1 MADSNADFWT
11 HPIETGE
18 VPENGSNFDAIVVG
32 GGPGGSSAAG
42 YLAMEGKKVLLIE
55 KDVWPRDKICGDAV
69 GGKSLSHVK
78 ALGVKQTL
86 ESTPHFRVTG
96 IKFSSPNGK
105 EVRVALPEEDVQ
117 KLEAG
122 YSLPR
127 QQFDYLLFKN
137 TQELVRKAG
146 GAVIQGAEVRDV
158 ILEDKL
164 AKGVEVRIGGRKG
177 EMVSFFSDE
186 IIGAAGYRCPVAK
199 TLVETIHDEKMLDR
213 RHYCGGY
220 REYWENVKGCEG
232 NVGDIEIHFVDTVV
246 PGYFW
251 LFPVSKNIT
260 NVGIGM
266 VMSLMDKQG
275 KKLKALQK
283 DVIQNHPNFAHRF
296 ENAKFV
302 EGSGKGWQLPF
313 GSPRKKADMQ
323 PRRMAGNNIRLV
335 GDAASLVDPFSGEGI
350 GNALLSGK
358 LASDHIIQG
367 KPYQDYQK
375 EIWEILGP
383 ELTNS
388 LRMQNMSRKKWLIN
402 WFVGKAGKKPEIQ
415 EMMTEMIASKETQE
429 NLHSPIF
436 MLKTLLF

>member
-1 MADSNADFWT
+1 MAETEGQFWT
-11 HPIETGE
+11 HPIDTGE
-18 VPENGSNFDAIVVG
+18 VPEAEACFDAIVVG
-32 GGPGGSSAAG
+32 GGPGGSAAAG
-42 YLAMEGKKVLLIE
+42 YLAMENKKVLLIE

-78 ALGVKQTL
+78 ALGVKEIL

-127 QQFDYLLFKN
+127 EQFDYLLFRN
-137 TQELVRKAG
+137 TQELVRNAG
-146 GAVIQGAEVRDV
+146 GHVIQDGEVRQV
-158 ILEDKL
+158 ILKDDQ
-164 AKGVEVRIGGRKG
+164 AIGVQVRIGGRNG
-177 EMVSFFSDE
+177 EVISYFSEE

-199 TLVETIHDEKMLDR
+199 TLVEKIHDEKMLDR

-232 NVGDIEIHFVDTVV
+232 NVGDIEIHFVDTVI

-251 LFPVSKNIT
+251 LFPVSQNVT

-275 KKLKALQK
+275 KKLKAMQK
-283 DVIQNHPNFAHRF
+283 DVIENHPIFSPRF
-296 ENAKFV
+296 KDAKFI

-313 GSPRKKADMQ
+313 GSPRKGADMQ

-335 GDAASLVDPFSGEGI
+335 GDAASLVDPFSGEGV

-358 LASDHIIQG
+358 LASDHIIEQR
-367 KPYQDYQK
+367 PYEEYQK
-375 EIWEILGP
+375 EIWEVLGP

-402 WFVGKAGKKPEIQ
+402 WFVGKASKKPEIQ

-429 NLHSPIF
+429 NLHSPLF
-436 MLKTLLF
+436 MIKTLLF

>member
-1 MADSNADFWT
+1 MAETEGQFWT
-11 HPIETGE
+11 HPIDTGE
-18 VPENGSNFDAIVVG
+18 VPEAEACFDAIVVG
-32 GGPGGSSAAG
+32 GGPGGSAAAG
-42 YLAMEGKKVLLIE
+42 YLAIENKKVLLIE

-78 ALGVKQTL
+78 ALGVKEIL

-127 QQFDYLLFKN
+127 EQFDYLLFRN
-137 TQELVRKAG
+137 TQELVRNAG
-146 GAVIQGAEVRDV
+146 GHVIQDGEVRQV
-158 ILEDKL
+158 ILKDDQ
-164 AKGVEVRIGGRKG
+164 AIGVQVRIGGRNG
-177 EMVSFFSDE
+177 EVISYFSEE

-199 TLVETIHDEKMLDR
+199 TLVEKIHDEKMLDR

-232 NVGDIEIHFVDTVV
+232 NVGDIEIHFVDTVI

-251 LFPVSKNIT
+251 LFPVSRNVT

-275 KKLKALQK
+275 KKLKAMQK
-283 DVIQNHPNFAHRF
+283 DVIENHPIFSPRF
-296 ENAKFV
+296 KDAKFI

-313 GSPRKKADMQ
+313 GSPRKGADMQ

-335 GDAASLVDPFSGEGI
+335 GDAASLVDPFSGEGV

-358 LASDHIIQG
+358 LASDHIIEQR
-367 KPYQDYQK
+367 PYEEYQK
-375 EIWEILGP
+375 EIWEVLGP

-402 WFVGKAGKKPEIQ
+402 WFVGKASKKPEIQ

-429 NLHSPIF
+429 NLHSPLF
-436 MLKTLLF
+436 MIKTLLF

>member
-1 MADSNADFWT
+1 MAETEGQFWT
-11 HPIETGE
+11 HPIDTGE
-18 VPENGSNFDAIVVG
+18 VPEAEACFDAIVVG
-32 GGPGGSSAAG
+32 GGPGGSAAAG
-42 YLAMEGKKVLLIE
+42 YLAIENKKVLLIE

-78 ALGVKQTL
+78 ALGVKEIL

-127 QQFDYLLFKN
+127 EQFDYLLFRN
-137 TQELVRKAG
+137 TQELVRNAG
-146 GAVIQGAEVRDV
+146 GHVIQDGEVRQV
-158 ILEDKL
+158 ILKDDQ
-164 AKGVEVRIGGRKG
+164 AIGVQVRIGGRNG
-177 EMVSFFSDE
+177 EVISYFSEE

-199 TLVETIHDEKMLDR
+199 TLVEKIHDEKMLDR

-232 NVGDIEIHFVDTVV
+232 NVGDIEIHFVDTVI

-251 LFPVSKNIT
+251 LFPVSQNVT

-275 KKLKALQK
+275 KKLKAMQK
-283 DVIQNHPNFAHRF
+283 DVIENHPIFSPRF
-296 ENAKFV
+296 KDAKFI

-313 GSPRKKADMQ
+313 GSPRKGADMQ

-335 GDAASLVDPFSGEGI
+335 GDAASLVDPFSGEGV

-358 LASDHIIQG
+358 LASDHIIEQR
-367 KPYQDYQK
+367 PYEEYQK
-375 EIWEILGP
+375 EIWEVLGP

-402 WFVGKAGKKPEIQ
+402 WFVGKASKKPEIQ

-429 NLHSPIF
+429 NLHSPLF
-436 MLKTLLF
+436 MIKTLLF